1 MLSVLNIITVNLHK
15 NHGNLVV
22 SFCTRGICRSEMSSN
37 LTKMIKLAKSWS
49 WGLNP
54 NLQSSEASALSH
66 SYEYQKEGHVGG
78 MQSGKCL
85 NVGGQNVR
93 EAAAGQQSQAG
104 VRLGLIFKSC

>member
-1 MLSVLNIITVNLHK
+1 M
-15 NHGNLVV
+15 
-22 SFCTRGICRSEMSSN
+22 
-37 LTKMIKLAKSWS
+37 
-49 WGLNP
+49 NP